1 MAKHNGIFLDGAH
14 FKDEQGRILHLRGVN
29 LSGSTKL
36 PVVPDGATH
45 LREGFFDHQ
54 HVSFVGRP
62 FPAGRS
68 R

>member
-1 MAKHNGIFLDGAH
+1 MAKHNGIFLDGAY

-36 PVVPDGATH
+36 TVVPDGATH